1 MKRRNTHR
9 NRTSTPANGAA
20 FFSWTHFAITGIAAI
35 ALAAGLFFAAS
46 QHFSSMELGIKNA
59 KLRSQLADLEN
70 EKRRLELSREI
81 ALTPSELK
89 KNAKTLG
96 FRAASEFVAVAVK
109 PEPVVA
115 SVKTVA
121 EVAKLEKDNAVVT
134 KAVADSRSKAETKTV
149 ADSRSK
155 AETKTVADTRQR
167 TVSPKAPEK
176 PAKADVD
183 SRPRIVVA
191 SAQSPKSDP
200 RKLVKKTVMSS
211 PTNRSSSN
219 LK

>member
-1 MKRRNTHR
+1 MKRRNTYR
-9 NRTSTPANGAA
+9 NRTSASADNRTA
-20 FFSWTHFAITGIAAI
+20 FFSWTHFAITAIAAVV
-35 ALAAGLFFAAS
+35 LAAGLFFAAS

-96 FRAASEFVAVAVK
+96 FRAASEFVAVAAT
-109 PEPVVA
+109 PQLADAPA
-115 SVKTVA
+115 RAIA
-121 EVAKLEKDNAVVT
+121 EVAKFEKDKGTAAVAT
-134 KAVADSRSKAETKTV
+134 KAVV
-149 ADSRSK
+149 ADSHPEK
-155 AETKTVADTRQR
+155 IEIKTVADTRKR
-167 TVSPKAPEK
+167 TILPKASEK
-176 PAKADVD
+176 PTKADVD

-191 SAQSPKSDP
+191 SAQSPKADP

-211 PTNRSSSN
+211 PTNRPSN
-219 LK
+219 VKLK

>member
-1 MKRRNTHR
+1 MKRRNTYR
-9 NRTSTPANGAA
+9 NRTSASSDNRNG
-20 FFSWTHFAITGIAAI
+20 FFSWSHFAITAIAAVV
-35 ALAAGLFFAAS
+35 LAAGLFFAAS

-96 FRAASEFVAVAVK
+96 FRAASEFVAVATK
-109 PEPVVA
+109 PQPVDA
-115 SVKTVA
+115 PANAVA
-121 EVAKLEKDNAVVT
+121 EVAKLEKDKGNAAVATKAVVT
-134 KAVADSRSKAETKTV
+134 GSRPQKPETKTAV
-149 ADSRSK
+149 
-155 AETKTVADTRQR
+155 DTRQR
-167 TVSPKAPEK
+167 TVAPKSPEK
-176 PAKADVD
+176 PAKAEGD

-191 SAQSPKSDP
+191 SAQSPKADP
-200 RKLVKKTVMSS
+200 RKLVKKTVMSN
-211 PTNRSSSN
+211 PTNRSSVAK

>member
-1 MKRRNTHR
+1 MKRRNTYR
-9 NRTSTPANGAA
+9 NRTSASADNRTA
-20 FFSWTHFAITGIAAI
+20 FFSWTHFAITAIAAVV
-35 ALAAGLFFAAS
+35 LAAGLFFAAS

-89 KNAKTLG
+89 RNAKTLG
-96 FRAASEFVAVAVK
+96 FRAASEFVAVAAT
-109 PEPVVA
+109 PQPA
-115 SVKTVA
+115 DAPANIIA
-121 EVAKLEKDNAVVT
+121 ELAKLEKDKGTAAVVT
-134 KAVADSRSKAETKTV
+134 KAVADSRSKAESKTV
-149 ADSRSK
+149 
-155 AETKTVADTRQR
+155 TDTRQR
-167 TVSPKAPEK
+167 TVSPKAPQK

-211 PTNRSSSN
+211 PTNHSSN
-219 LK
+219 VKLK

>member
-9 NRTSTPANGAA
+9 NRTSTPVNGAA
-20 FFSWTHFAITGIAAI
+20 FFSWTHFAITAIAAI

-109 PEPVVA
+109 PEPVDA

-121 EVAKLEKDNAVVT
+121 EVAKVEKDKGNAEVATKAVVT
-134 KAVADSRSKAETKTV
+134 DSRPQ
-149 ADSRSK
+149 K

-191 SAQSPKSDP
+191 SAQAPKTDP

-211 PTNRSSSN
+211 PTNRSSVAK